1 MYYLNTN
8 SKLCL
13 PKNGTNVM
21 DSLNLSP
28 YPSKSPRVAEAR
40 GPMEP
45 VAFLLTEPNLSP
57 SWAHIVHWTDATK
70 PLSLH

>member
-1 MYYLNTN
+1 
-8 SKLCL
+8 
-13 PKNGTNVM
+13 M